1 MPPKRE
7 EVKLF
12 DDSRLVQQGDLF
24 DEVNTTI
31 EESIVVLDSGGETFR
46 VK

>member
-12 DDSRLVQQGDLF
+12 DDSRLVKQGDLF

-31 EESIVVLDSGGETFR
+31 EESIVVLDSAGETFR